1 MATNKK
7 HIAVY
12 LDPLVEQALIAFC
25 EQKGLKS
32 KKGFMYSTGVNA
44 VLAEFFGIADTDLN
58 NLGASLSSKILAAKS
73 NIPTVASSVG
83 AVEAMQARARVLSNA
98 LPVAVNNIPTVA
110 SGVGAVEA
118 MQARARVLSN
128 ALPVAVNNI
137 PTVASSISRV
147 DVSNLGLTIPSNLRT
162 SFPSGIDALVKAVD
176 TGISSIRASNARK
189 LGVSIPSNFCASDA
203 SDILPESIDLEVLP
217 GKLQA

>member
-58 NLGASLSSKILAAKS
+58 NLGASLSSKILAARS
-73 NIPTVASSVG
+73 
-83 AVEAMQARARVLSNA
+83 
-98 LPVAVNNIPTVA
+98 NIPTVA

>member
-12 LDPLVEQALIAFC
+12 LDPLVEQALIDFC
-25 EQKGLKS
+25 EQKGLIS
-32 KKGFMYSTGVNA
+32 RKGFMYSTGVNA

-58 NLGASLSSKILAAKS
+58 NLGASLSSKILAARS

-83 AVEAMQARARVLSNA
+83 AVEAMKVGARVLSNA
-98 LPVAVNNIPTVA
+98 LPAKSNIPTVA
-110 SGVGAVEA
+110 SSISAVEA
-118 MQARARVLSN
+118 MQAGARVLSN
-128 ALPVAVNNI
+128 ALPAAVNNI
-137 PTVASSISRV
+137 PTVVSSISRV

-203 SDILPESIDLEVLP
+203 SDVLPESIDLEVLP